1 MEGKNKHGLSRY
13 IPEEVKREVRRRC
26 GFGCVICGFGFYD
39 YEHFK
44 PDFVD
49 AKVHDPKGMTLLCS
63 QCNQKRA
70 RGRLSAHTVEMAD
83 RNPKCRQ
90 EGFASEMFDF
100 HNAPI
105 TVKFAGVKFH
115 NCQHLIVVNE
125 QPILSVKPSE
135 HPDGP
140 MLLSGVFCNSI
151 GQETLLIHENEWHAK
166 TDNWDV
172 ECIGARIT
180 IRSAP
185 GEFALVI
192 RMEVPGGLVIER
204 LDMLY
209 EGVRI
214 KGNDDILEVSING
227 GLWQK
232 WQTCSMTNCFT
243 GLSIKSRITAANDSV
258 YEA

>member
-1 MEGKNKHGLSRY
+1 MEGKNRHGLSRY
-13 IPEEVKREVRRRC
+13 IPEEVKREVRQRC

-49 AKVHDPKGMTLLCS
+49 ARVHDPKGMTLLCS

-83 RNPKCRQ
+83 GDPKCRQ
-90 EGFASEMFDF
+90 EGFASELFDF
-100 HNAPI
+100 HNEPI

-115 NCQHLIVVNE
+115 NCQNLIVVND
-125 QPILSVKPSE
+125 QPILSVKSSP
-135 HPDGP
+135 HPNGP
-140 MLLSGVFCNSI
+140 ILLSGIFCNSI
-151 GQETLLIHENEWHAK
+151 GQQTLLIHENEWHAK

-172 ECIGARIT
+172 ECIGPRIK
-180 IRSAP
+180 IRFAP
-185 GEFALVI
+185 GEFALVLK
-192 RMEVPGGLVIER
+192 MEAPSGLEIER

-214 KGNDDILEVSING
+214 RAENELLQVSING
-227 GLWQK
+227 GIWQK
-232 WQTCSMTNCFT
+232 WYACSMTDCYT
-243 GLSIKSRITAANDSV
+243 GLSLQSRLSAANDPV
-258 YEA
+258 Y

>member
-1 MEGKNKHGLSRY
+1 MESKNRHGLSRY
-13 IPEEVKREVRRRC
+13 VPEEVKREVRQRC

-49 AKVHDPKGMTLLCS
+49 AKSHDPKGMTLLCS

-70 RGRLSAHTVEMAD
+70 RGRLSAHTVELAD
-83 RNPKCRQ
+83 KNPKCRQ
-90 EGFASEMFDF
+90 AGFANELFDF
-100 HNAPI
+100 HNKPI
-105 TVKFAGVKFH
+105 TVKFAGVTFH
-115 NCQHLIVVNE
+115 NCQNLIVVNE

-135 HPDGP
+135 NPDGP
-140 MLLSGVFCNSI
+140 MLLSGIFCNSI

-185 GEFALVI
+185 GEFVLVI
-192 RMEVPGGLVIER
+192 RMEAPSGLTIER

-214 KGNDDILEVSING
+214 KGNDDVLEVSING
-227 GLWQK
+227 GIWQK
-232 WQTCSMTNCFT
+232 WQTCSMYNCYT
-243 GLSIKSRITAANDSV
+243 GLSIQSRVMPANDSV
-258 YEA
+258 YHV